1 MYLFFFESD
10 IFFIDSLIYFDLSR
24 HKSQITDDTV
34 RKINCFLSFFLSL
47 DTDSQDSYFFSFY
60 FIVDLFKLIIH
71 TSGKMLQKHVVIEE
85 KMN

>member
-1 MYLFFFESD
+1 
-10 IFFIDSLIYFDLSR
+10 LSR

-71 TSGKMLQKHVVIEE
+71 TSGKMLQKHVVIDE